1 MIRKP
6 FMKPLTKL
14 TRIDLMNTTITRQ
27 RNVRT
32 TLLGCLLAC
41 CALSLAVTSA
51 HAQGR
56 GGTGGTGAGA
66 GGGRG
71 SSNPVNTRVVAVA
84 DEHSNSVVIA
94 APDDILPSILEVIA
108 KLDEPVA
115 DITEFR
121 LFPLKNADPTETA
134 NVLAT
139 LFPDERRTGSNSS
152 GNQQQLRLGGG
163 AGGGGAG
170 GGGGGRGNA
179 ATSPSE
185 RMKKQGIVLA
195 VPEPRTSSVI
205 VRAAKELMPEI
216 ASLITQL
223 DASSA
228 KKQKVFVYSLDN
240 ADPQQLLPILQE
252 MFQTTTTSRS
262 SANQNSALSQRIQ
275 AGTQQISTG
284 QGNSTGFGG
293 NSGGGGG
300 GNFGGGQTLR

>member
-1 MIRKP
+1 
-6 FMKPLTKL
+6 MKT
-14 TRIDLMNTTITRQ
+14 
-27 RNVRT
+27 RT
-32 TLLGCLLAC
+32 TQQQAVCSTISGCLLIC

-51 HAQGR
+51 YGQGR
-56 GGTGGTGAGA
+56 GGTGGTGGGT

-71 SSNPVNTRVVAVA
+71 SNNPVNTRVVAVA

-94 APDDILPSILEVIA
+94 APGDILPSILEVIE
-108 KLDEPVA
+108 KLDEPVS

-121 LFPLKNADPTETA
+121 LFPLKNADPTEIA

-139 LFPDERRTGSNSS
+139 LFPDESRTGTGT
-152 GNQQQLRLGGG
+152 GNQQQQLRLGGG
-163 AGGGGAG
+163 
-170 GGGGGRGNA
+170 GGGGRGNV
-179 ATSPSE
+179 ATSQSQ
-185 RMKKQGIVLA
+185 RMKKQVTVLA

-216 ASLITQL
+216 ANIVSQL
-223 DASSA
+223 DAGSA

-252 MFQTTTTSRS
+252 MFQTTTTSRNN
-262 SANQNSALSQRIQ
+262 ANQNSALSQRIQ

-284 QGNSTGFGG
+284 QGNNTGFGG
-293 NSGGGGG
+293 NTVGGG